1 MRTML
6 LSLKPEIFDLIR
18 NGKKIFEYRHQFYDE
33 PINAYFY
40 ISNPSQKILGY
51 IEFNKIINL
60 QDWKESY
67 KDNVEVSN
75 RIEDYISRN
84 YRYAM
89 PINKF
94 KMTTEIPLIDLRSN
108 LEKFII
114 PESYYYL
121 DNFTDL
127 DKYIK
132 SNIEF
137 TGEIVN
143 NNFKVIDED
152 DICRK
157 KY

>member
-33 PINAYFY
+33 PINAYLY
-40 ISNPSQKILGY
+40 VSKPVQKIVGY
-51 IEFNKIINL
+51 IEFNKRINL
-60 QDWKESY
+60 QDWKERY
-67 KDNVEVSN
+67 KDNVEVSS

-94 KMTTEIPLIDLRSN
+94 KMTTEIPLMDLRSN

-127 DKYIK
+127 GKYIK

>member
-1 MRTML
+1 MHTML

-18 NGKKIFEYRHQFYDE
+18 NGKKIFEYRHQFYDG
-33 PINAYFY
+33 PINAYLY
-40 ISNPSQKILGY
+40 ISKPIQKIVGY
-51 IEFNKIINL
+51 IEFNKRINL
-60 QDWKESY
+60 QDWKEKY
-67 KDNVEVSN
+67 KNNVEVSS

>member
-33 PINAYFY
+33 PINAYLY
-40 ISNPSQKILGY
+40 ISKPVQKIVGY
-51 IEFNKIINL
+51 IEFNKRINL
-60 QDWKESY
+60 KDWKERY
-67 KDNVEVSN
+67 KDNVEVSS